1 MAVKIVFAILTAMNP
16 IAPVSA
22 VPFCIIITIQYSY
35 SPKEKGVHS
44 YAIRPN
50 VNHYYN
56 RKILFEIK
64 EPTPSKRWLPL
75 LLSIILLLG
84 GLYFAVGY
92 GRLSSDDVALVESTP
107 AQLFLWMAQ
116 QSTKAE
122 PASPLVRLGKVV
134 AGGTLSDEMALGW
147 ARAVMVGLGGL
158 TAVFATISAI
168 LIAKQSPHGR
178 NVALLLLL
186 ICDLLLF
193 AVPPDAAPFYGL
205 TLGGIVFTLLL
216 LYFAPGKLSKTFG
229 FLIIISSILVS
240 WELYKALGA
249 LLDNRLPLTDY
260 PWKLPHWQHIAVDF
274 LQPARRN
281 GEYLL
286 VRILAEAAM
295 VTWREAFIGFAIG
308 SVLGFSLG
316 VMFAR
321 FELLERSLLPYV
333 IASQTIPIIAIAPM
347 IVAFL
352 GQGLLP
358 VAFIS
363 AYLTF
368 FPVTV
373 NTLRG
378 LQSPSALKVDLMRS
392 YAAAETAVL
401 WKLRVPSAMPFIFT
415 ALKVSATASVVGA
428 IVGELPSSR
437 SDGLAAAILRASGNY
452 AAEPEKLWAAIIM
465 SSFVGIGFFAIVSL
479 AEKVALRGF
488 EPNGTA

>member
-1 MAVKIVFAILTAMNP
+1 MSPTP
-16 IAPVSA
+16 TT
-22 VPFCIIITIQYSY
+22 IITTLGI
-35 SPKEKGVHS
+35 
-44 YAIRPN
+44 
-50 VNHYYN
+50 
-56 RKILFEIK
+56 ILFDTD
-64 EPTPSKRWLPL
+64 EPTPSTLKRWLPFFL
-75 LLSIILLLG
+75 AILLLLG
-84 GLYFAVGY
+84 GVYFAISY
-92 GRLSSDDVALVESTP
+92 ARLSLDEAALVESTP
-107 AQLFLWMAQ
+107 AQLFLWIAQ
-116 QSTKAE
+116 QSTKSD
-122 PASPLVRLGKVV
+122 PASPLVRLAKAVS
-134 AGGTLSDEMALGW
+134 GGEISDELALGW

-158 TAVFATISAI
+158 TAVLSTVSAYLIS
-168 LIAKQSPHGR
+168 KQSPRSR

-186 ICDLLLF
+186 TYDFLLF
-193 AVPPDAAPFYGL
+193 TVPPGASPFYGL
-205 TLGGIVFTLLL
+205 TLSGLVLTLLL

-260 PWKLPHWQHIAVDF
+260 PWKLPHWQHITVEF

-286 VRILAEAAM
+286 VRILAEAAI
-295 VTWREAFIGFAIG
+295 VTWREALIGFSIG

-316 VMFAR
+316 VMFAQ

-479 AEKVALRGF
+479 AEKMVLRGF